1 MTTWDLN
8 RLRSLRLREPFFV
21 SSSWDEAGRSFSPG
35 GDDCFS
41 LFGYI
46 PVRGIQSDDERYVN
60 RLVLDFKEAKADAVA
75 TVAQLVAEVLRE
87 EPLWLEPHSFRGY
100 AVAAPSSK
108 AGIGSAGINQLLA
121 KVAHSFPR
129 HPSARTNN
137 LTLSPFKLHR
147 FKALDTPSHQQKK
160 TVDDHL
166 ATIRVI
172 SDLFG
177 KDATSEPAPHSAD
190 NLWSVDPTGPRVI
203 VFDDVYTRGET
214 FAACR
219 QLIEQGLV
227 DASSGY
233 ESWPSVSGFF
243 IAKTWAKNLP
253 SDLPSDL
260 PF

>member
-46 PVRGIQSDDERYVN
+46 PVRGIQNDDERYVN

-75 TVAQLVAEVLRE
+75 TVAQLVSEVLRE

-108 AGIGSAGINQLLA
+108 AGIGSAGINQLLT
-121 KVAHSFPR
+121 KVAHRFSGHPR
-129 HPSARTNN
+129 DRSNH
-137 LTLSPFKLHR
+137 LTLSPFKLQR

-166 ATIRVI
+166 ATIRVVW
-172 SDLFG
+172 DHVDDG
-177 KDATSEPAPHSAD
+177 KSKAD
-190 NLWSVDPTGPRVI
+190 KLRSVDPQGPRVI
-203 VFDDVYTRGET
+203 VFDDVYTRGAT
-214 FAACR
+214 FAACNE
-219 QLIEQGLV
+219 LIRHWCV
-227 DASSGY
+227 DNSTVFDGY
-233 ESWPSVSGFF
+233 PSVSGFF
-243 IAKTWAKNLP
+243 IAKTWAKNP
-253 SDLPSDL
+253 PSDL